1 MKLLLSNSA
10 QKDLDKLSDDV
21 TLKVSKKL
29 YELSVNPYMYGSEKL
44 SGNKGYRIR
53 IGDYR
58 VVYIIDK
65 RNKLITIIKIGHRR
79 EIYR

>member
-10 QKDLDKLSDDV
+10 QKDLDKLSDDI
-21 TLKVSKKL
+21 TLKISKKL
-29 YELSVNPYMYGSEKL
+29 YDLAFNPYMYGSEKL

-58 VVYIIDK
+58 VVYTIDK
-65 RNKLITIIKIGHRR
+65 ISKTIIIVKVKHRK
-79 EIYR
+79 EVYR